1 MIEIPRFRAAGA
13 LALAILMAF
22 GLILALAR
30 PARSYDVAGYG
41 TYAVYADLVL
51 ALGALGSTG
60 DTDPDSGP
68 ADTAATPE
76 AGETLAVER
85 RDFGSD
91 IQEMNIQ
98 KRLNMSNAPGGTGL
112 GNWTLVIDIGGG
124 TFSGMRLYTRHFCLQ
139 SVLLSQASAETSN
152 VTADSITMT
161 PLDIRFRQGGYF
173 APMTSNDNPC
183 RP

>member
-1 MIEIPRFRAAGA
+1 MIEPSRLRAAGSLG
-13 LALAILMAF
+13 LAFLAAF
-22 GLILALAR
+22 GLVLALVR

-68 ADTAATPE
+68 SDTAASPE
-76 AGETLAVER
+76 AGETLAVSR
-85 RDFGSD
+85 RDFGST

-98 KRLNMSNAPGGTGL
+98 KRLDMSNAPGGTGL
-112 GNWTLVIDIGGG
+112 GNWTLVIDAGGG
-124 TFSGMRLYTRHFCLQ
+124 DFSGMRLYTSHFCLQ
-139 SVLLSQASAETSN
+139 SLLFSQASAEASN
-152 VTADSITMT
+152 VTADSMTLT

-173 APMTSNDNPC
+173 APITSNDAPC